1 MNSISS
7 ILRVDSCTDF
17 QLPECKLSEPEN
29 SKEIALQRV
38 LRHREAIVKVNPVKE
53 KENIDK
59 ALRATLTYMMTNE
72 EIENIPNG
80 SEVGLRYIK
89 ERINIPRDMP
99 IWSAR
104 RLREAL
110 GVRLKSNVVLGE
122 FLIYL
127 FSRKILL
134 KIHSSSNSFWKP
146 TFDLIQTS
154 EKVASNVGPC
164 QGPSIPTSHRK
175 DQDPKYFRNSE

>member
-59 ALRATLTYMMTNE
+59 ALRATLTYMMTIE
-72 EIENIPNG
+72 ETEKIPNG
-80 SEVGLRYIK
+80 SEVGLKYIK

-110 GVRLKSNVVLGE
+110 GETQVKCWV
-122 FLIYL
+122 F
-127 FSRKILL
+127 FFCFHFFKIRG
-134 KIHSSSNSFWKP
+134 IF
-146 TFDLIQTS
+146 
-154 EKVASNVGPC
+154 
-164 QGPSIPTSHRK
+164 
-175 DQDPKYFRNSE
+175 

>member
-1 MNSISS
+1 MICHHKWADVTKVAMITNCNAK
-7 ILRVDSCTDF
+7 L
-17 QLPECKLSEPEN
+17 ECKLSEPEN
-29 SKEIALQRV
+29 SREIALQRV

-134 KIHSSSNSFWKP
+134 K
-146 TFDLIQTS
+146 
-154 EKVASNVGPC
+154 
-164 QGPSIPTSHRK
+164 
-175 DQDPKYFRNSE
+175 